1 MARKKIVKKAVI
13 PNQEA
18 IIYAHRQGYKI
29 YPTTSNNET
38 YKIVMELGH
47 QRAILEEVYTKRDVD
62 WGLQEVYN
70 RVYERQNN

>member
-1 MARKKIVKKAVI
+1 MARKKLVKKAVI

-29 YPTTSNNET
+29 YPTTNDNET

-47 QRAILEEVYTKRDVD
+47 QKAILEEVYTKRDVD
-62 WGLQEVYN
+62 WGLQEIYN